1 MKWNIKRLFSWLAFL
16 IIPILLFYLMEF
28 YEHNPFSEVRQ
39 MAQFYN
45 IVLFELLAL
54 ILFFFCGSAKIAL
67 RIETVLAMVF
77 GLVNHYV
84 LAFRSTP
91 FVPWDILSVRTA
103 ASVATQYDFTPS
115 FRVVLVTTLFVVC
128 FILLGWEKLIWKKRL
143 LRVFP
148 LLLCVGILFA
158 FAGRLQDRKFQL
170 DNYLYPHLFTPL
182 YMMQV
187 NGMAVTFVMD
197 LAYMKVERPEGYDA
211 LQCEE
216 TFREYETDLVGQDY
230 PNIIVIMDEA
240 FSDLSLLGDVDA
252 SEDYMPYV
260 HSLQQGAENT
270 VSGNLY
276 VSVCGGN
283 TANTEFEFLTGNTM
297 AFLPAGSVPYQQYIQ
312 GEIPSLASHLESL
325 GYDTYAMHPYYAS
338 GWNRD
343 VTYPRM
349 GFSNMIFKED
359 MAFMEYVRK
368 YVSDRSDFQE
378 ILHLLEEKQE
388 GQPLFIFNVTMQN
401 HGGYSDQYANFTP
414 DVTTGADNLELNQ
427 YLSLIKLTDAGLEE
441 LLTHLGNMDEKTV
454 VVFFGDHQP
463 GDAVTKC
470 INDSLTDSDY
480 YYASEED
487 VIAND
492 TENPRYIVPY
502 IIWANY
508 DIEETAGY
516 DMSVNYLAANTL
528 EIAGVPTDAYQN
540 YLLQLQEEYPVITS
554 VYTGKSADAREES
567 LEEYRRLQY
576 YQLFEKKAGE
586 P

>member
-54 ILFFFCGSAKIAL
+54 ILFFLCGSAKIAL

-115 FRVVLVTTLFVVC
+115 LRVVLVTTLFVVC

-148 LLLCVGILFA
+148 LLLCMGILFA

-216 TFREYETDLVGQDY
+216 TLREYETDSAGQDY
-230 PNIIVIMDEA
+230 PNMIVIMDEA

-343 VTYPRM
+343 VTYPCM

-427 YLSLIKLTDAGLEE
+427 YLSLIKLTDASLEE
-441 LLTHLGNMDEKTV
+441 LLTYLGNMDEKTV

>member
-54 ILFFFCGSAKIAL
+54 ILFFLCGSAKIAL

-148 LLLCVGILFA
+148 LLLCAGILFA

-197 LAYMKVERPEGYDA
+197 FAYMKVERPEGYDA

-216 TFREYETDLVGQDY
+216 TLREYETDSAGQDY

-427 YLSLIKLTDAGLEE
+427 YLSLIKLTDASLEE
-441 LLTHLGNMDEKTV
+441 LLTYLGNMDEKTV

>member
-1 MKWNIKRLFSWLAFL
+1 MKWNIKRLFFWVAFL

-54 ILFFFCGSAKIAL
+54 ILFFLCGSAKIAL

-148 LLLCVGILFA
+148 LLLCMGILFA

-216 TFREYETDLVGQDY
+216 TLREYETDLAGQDY
-230 PNIIVIMDEA
+230 PNMIVIMDEA

-325 GYDTYAMHPYYAS
+325 GYATYAMHPYYAS

-508 DIEETAGY
+508 DIEESVGY

-528 EIAGVPTDAYQN
+528 KIAGVPTDAYQN

>member
-216 TFREYETDLVGQDY
+216 TLREYETDLVGQDY
-230 PNIIVIMDEA
+230 PNMIVIMDEA

-325 GYDTYAMHPYYAS
+325 GYATYAMHPYYAS

-427 YLSLIKLTDAGLEE
+427 YLSLIKLTDASLEE

>member
-54 ILFFFCGSAKIAL
+54 ILFFLCGSAKIAL

-216 TFREYETDLVGQDY
+216 TLREYETDLVGQDY

-427 YLSLIKLTDAGLEE
+427 YLSLIKLTDASLEE
-441 LLTHLGNMDEKTV
+441 LLTYLGNMDEKTV

>member
-401 HGGYSDQYANFTP
+401 HGGYSDQYANFSP

-427 YLSLIKLTDAGLEE
+427 YLSLIKLTDASLEE
-441 LLTHLGNMDEKTV
+441 LLTYLGNMDEKTV

>member
-1 MKWNIKRLFSWLAFL
+1 MKWNIKRLFFWVAFL

-54 ILFFFCGSAKIAL
+54 ILFFLCGSAKIAL

-148 LLLCVGILFA
+148 LLLCMGILFA

-216 TFREYETDLVGQDY
+216 TLREYETDLAGQDY
-230 PNIIVIMDEA
+230 PNMIVIMDEA

-427 YLSLIKLTDAGLEE
+427 YLSLIKLTDASLEE
-441 LLTHLGNMDEKTV
+441 LLTYLGNMDEKTV

-567 LEEYRRLQY
+567 LEEYRQLQY

>member
-54 ILFFFCGSAKIAL
+54 ILFFLCGSAKIAL

-441 LLTHLGNMDEKTV
+441 LLTYLGNMDEKTV

>member
-45 IVLFELLAL
+45 ILLFELLAL
-54 ILFFFCGSAKIAL
+54 ILFFLCGSAKIAL

-216 TFREYETDLVGQDY
+216 TLREYETDSVGQDY
-230 PNIIVIMDEA
+230 PNMIVIMDEA

-441 LLTHLGNMDEKTV
+441 LLTYLGNMDEKTV

>member
-1 MKWNIKRLFSWLAFL
+1 MKWNIKRLFSWVAFL

-54 ILFFFCGSAKIAL
+54 ILFFLCGSAKIAL

-148 LLLCVGILFA
+148 LLLCMGILFA

-216 TFREYETDLVGQDY
+216 TLREYETDLAGQDY
-230 PNIIVIMDEA
+230 PNMIVIMDEA

-325 GYDTYAMHPYYAS
+325 GYATYAMHPYYAS

-470 INDSLTDSDY
+470 INDTLTDSDY

-508 DIEETAGY
+508 DIEESVGY

-528 EIAGVPTDAYQN
+528 KIAGVPTDAYQN

>member
-54 ILFFFCGSAKIAL
+54 ILFFLCGSAKIAL

-427 YLSLIKLTDAGLEE
+427 YLSLIKLTDASLEE
-441 LLTHLGNMDEKTV
+441 LLTYLGNMDEKTV

-567 LEEYRRLQY
+567 LEEYRQLQY

>member
-1 MKWNIKRLFSWLAFL
+1 MKWNIKRLLSWLVFL

-28 YEHNPFSEVRQ
+28 YEHNPFSEVRRI
-39 MAQFYN
+39 AQLYN
-45 IVLFELLAL
+45 IVLFELLAF
-54 ILFFFCGSAKIAL
+54 ILFFICGSARLAL

-91 FVPWDILSVRTA
+91 FVPWDILSVKTA
-103 ASVATQYDFTPS
+103 ASVATQYDFTPG

-128 FILLGWEKLIWKKRL
+128 FILQNWVTLKWKRPL
-143 LRVFP
+143 LRVVP
-148 LLLCVGILFA
+148 LLLSVGVLIV
-158 FAGRLQDRKFQL
+158 FAGRLQDRRFQL
-170 DNYLYPHLFTPL
+170 DNYLYPHLFTPV

-197 LAYMKVERPEGYDA
+197 LAYVKVERPEGYDA
-211 LQCEE
+211 RQCEE
-216 TFREYETDLVGQDY
+216 TLQEYETDCAGQDY

-252 SEDYMPYV
+252 SQDYMPYV

-312 GEIPSLASHLESL
+312 GDIPSLASHLASL
-325 GYDTYAMHPYYAS
+325 GYDTYAMHPYNAS

-359 MAFMEYVRK
+359 LALMEYVRK

-378 ILHLLEEKQE
+378 ILHLLEEKEE
-388 GQPLFIFNVTMQN
+388 GKPAFIFNVTMQN
-401 HGGYSDQYANFTP
+401 HGGYSEQYANFTP
-414 DVTTGADNLELNQ
+414 DVTTGADSFALNQ
-427 YLSLIKLTDAGLEE
+427 YLSLIKLSDAGLEE
-441 LLTHLGNMDEKTV
+441 LLTCLEGMDEKTLV
-454 VVFFGDHQP
+454 IFFGDHQP
-463 GDAVTKC
+463 GDAVTKS

-508 DIEETAGY
+508 DIEEATGY
-516 DMSVNYLAANTL
+516 DMSVNYLAANAL
-528 EIAGVPTDAYQN
+528 EIAGVPTDPYQN

-554 VYTGKSADAREES
+554 VYTARSADAREES

-576 YQLFEKKAGE
+576 YRLFEQGDE
-586 P
+586 GT

>member
-1 MKWNIKRLFSWLAFL
+1 MKWNIKRLLSWLVFL

-28 YEHNPFSEVRQ
+28 YEHNPFSEVRRI
-39 MAQFYN
+39 AQLYN
-45 IVLFELLAL
+45 IVLFELLAF
-54 ILFFFCGSAKIAL
+54 ILFFICGSARLAL

-91 FVPWDILSVRTA
+91 FVPWDILSVKTA
-103 ASVATQYDFTPS
+103 ASVATQYDFTPG

-128 FILLGWEKLIWKKRL
+128 FILQNWVTLKWKRPL
-143 LRVFP
+143 LRVVP
-148 LLLCVGILFA
+148 LLLSVGVLIV
-158 FAGRLQDRKFQL
+158 FAGRLQDRRFQL
-170 DNYLYPHLFTPL
+170 DNYLYPHLFTPV

-197 LAYMKVERPEGYDA
+197 LAYVKVERPEGYDA
-211 LQCEE
+211 RQCEE
-216 TFREYETDLVGQDY
+216 TLQEYETDCAGQDY

-252 SEDYMPYV
+252 SQDYMPYV

-312 GEIPSLASHLESL
+312 GDIPSLASHLASL
-325 GYDTYAMHPYYAS
+325 GYDTYAMHPYNAS

-349 GFSNMIFKED
+349 GFSSMIFKED
-359 MAFMEYVRK
+359 LALMEYVRK

-378 ILHLLEEKQE
+378 ILHLLEEKEE
-388 GQPLFIFNVTMQN
+388 GKPAFIFNVTMQN
-401 HGGYSDQYANFTP
+401 HGGYSEQYANFTP
-414 DVTTGADNLELNQ
+414 DVTTGADSFALNQ
-427 YLSLIKLTDAGLEE
+427 YLSLIKLSDAGLEE
-441 LLTHLGNMDEKTV
+441 LLTCLEGMDEKTLV
-454 VVFFGDHQP
+454 IFFGDHQP
-463 GDAVTKC
+463 GDAVTKS

-508 DIEETAGY
+508 DIEEAAGY
-516 DMSVNYLAANTL
+516 DMSVNYLAANAL
-528 EIAGVPTDAYQN
+528 EIAGVPTDPYQN

-554 VYTGKSADAREES
+554 VYTARSADAREES

-576 YQLFEKKAGE
+576 YRLFEQGDE
-586 P
+586 GS

>member
-54 ILFFFCGSAKIAL
+54 ILFFLCGSAKIAL

-115 FRVVLVTTLFVVC
+115 LRVVLVTTLFVVC
-128 FILLGWEKLIWKKRL
+128 FILLGWEKLIWKRRL

-148 LLLCVGILFA
+148 LLLCMGILFA

-216 TFREYETDLVGQDY
+216 ALREYETDSAGQDY
-230 PNIIVIMDEA
+230 PNMIVIMDEA

-427 YLSLIKLTDAGLEE
+427 YLSLIKLTDASLEE
-441 LLTHLGNMDEKTV
+441 LLTYLGNMDEKTV

>member
-45 IVLFELLAL
+45 ILLFELLAL
-54 ILFFFCGSAKIAL
+54 ILFFLCGSAKIAL

-148 LLLCVGILFA
+148 LLLCAGILFA

-197 LAYMKVERPEGYDA
+197 FAYMKVERPEGYDA

-216 TFREYETDLVGQDY
+216 TLREYETDSAGQDY

-427 YLSLIKLTDAGLEE
+427 YLSLIKLTDASLEE
-441 LLTHLGNMDEKTV
+441 LLTYLGNMDEKTV

>member
-54 ILFFFCGSAKIAL
+54 ILFFLCGSAKIAL

-115 FRVVLVTTLFVVC
+115 LRVVLVTTLFVVC

-148 LLLCVGILFA
+148 LLLCMGILFA

-216 TFREYETDLVGQDY
+216 TLREYETDSAGQDY

-427 YLSLIKLTDAGLEE
+427 YLSLIKLTDASLEE
-441 LLTHLGNMDEKTV
+441 LLTYLGNMDEKTV